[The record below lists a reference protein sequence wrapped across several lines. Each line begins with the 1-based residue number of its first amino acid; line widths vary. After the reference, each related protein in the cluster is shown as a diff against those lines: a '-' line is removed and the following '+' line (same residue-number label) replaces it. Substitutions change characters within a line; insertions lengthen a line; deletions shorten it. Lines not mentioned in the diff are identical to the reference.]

1 MLCCQN
7 KVSKAVRGWRTLCKK
22 SGSSLVG
29 VVIVMGLEA
38 VDWRFGEF
46 GGVDESCVLLRLVF
60 GVAGVGAVALPN
72 ISSWLADVS
81 WYSSSL
87 AMDIFSRE
95 SWSQSLA
102 SSGD

>member
-1 MLCCQN
+1 M
-7 KVSKAVRGWRTLCKK
+7 RGWRILRKK

-29 VVIVMGLEA
+29 IVMVVVVEA
-38 VDWRFGEF
+38 VDWRFGEC
-46 GGVDESCVLLRLVF
+46 GGVEESCVLLRLVF
-60 GVAGVGAVALPN
+60 GGAGVGAVALPN

-102 SSGD
+102 PSGD